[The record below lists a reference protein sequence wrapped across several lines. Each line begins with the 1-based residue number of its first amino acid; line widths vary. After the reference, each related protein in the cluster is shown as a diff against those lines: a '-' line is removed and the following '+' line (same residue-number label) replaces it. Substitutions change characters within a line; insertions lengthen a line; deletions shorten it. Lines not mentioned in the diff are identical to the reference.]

1 MGDLTKQDDLLKKAV
16 VPKRSSDRRSQGSSA
31 GTSGN
36 RSRSPDN
43 RSRRNYGNSGKGAN
57 KRNYK
62 GKPGGSS
69 AKKARPENDS
79 EDDAPQPK
87 SKNKSGG
94 AKGKNAKKG
103 EFPSSFSQA
112 WPAFFSATAMLMVAS
127 VGLVL
132 DYIPTLNSLPLGGRL
147 RHCVQNWRIICD
159 YFCLGLWGL
168 LNLVTRFL

>member
-16 VPKRSSDRRSQGSSA
+16 VPKRSSDRRSQGSNA

-69 AKKARPENDS
+69 A
-79 EDDAPQPK
+79 
-87 SKNKSGG
+87 
-94 AKGKNAKKG
+94 
-103 EFPSSFSQA
+103 
-112 WPAFFSATAMLMVAS
+112 TAGWAEGRISVDGMSPTVML
-127 VGLVL
+127 
-132 DYIPTLNSLPLGGRL
+132 PT
-147 RHCVQNWRIICD
+147 
-159 YFCLGLWGL
+159 
-168 LNLVTRFL
+168 